1 VTTRPPF
8 GTAQYPATVA
18 VVIQVEH
25 ADGTIDELEATDI
38 RGPVTTDSAD
48 LTPPP
53 DVTDLLTDA
62 PVIRPAG
69 PWQFSLTV
77 TAGHFTYCEDLH
89 PLDSRLMQLTD
100 AMHDDDREAIRA
112 ELARLREVLRGADY
126 YPDIADALEVVEE
139 AARSIRALLSDMVR

>member
-1 VTTRPPF
+1 VTTRPPH
-8 GTAQYPATVA
+8 GLAQYPATVA

-38 RGPVTTDSAD
+38 RGPITTATVDVA
-48 LTPPP
+48 PPP
-53 DVTDLLTDA
+53 DVLDLLADA

-69 PWQFSLTV
+69 PWQLTLTL
-77 TAGHFTYCEDLH
+77 TAGHFHYCEDLAT
-89 PLDSRLMQLTD
+89 LDGRLMQLTD

-112 ELARLREVLRGADY
+112 EMARLREVLRGADH

-139 AARSIRALLSDMVR
+139 AARSIRALLADMVR